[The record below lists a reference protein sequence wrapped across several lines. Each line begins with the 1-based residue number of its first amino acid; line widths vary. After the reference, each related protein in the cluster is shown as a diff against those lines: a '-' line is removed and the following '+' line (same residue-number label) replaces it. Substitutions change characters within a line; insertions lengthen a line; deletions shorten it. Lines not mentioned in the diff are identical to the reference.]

1 MTFKTFSRCSAI
13 SLPMMCLSTALMCG
27 AESADRAFQSLAD
40 EYFDKVLF
48 HYQPS
53 TGTYLGLHQYDTQ
66 LEDLSRAAID
76 AQQRDLHAYEKR
88 VAAVPPEQLNSLN
101 QADREMLLNSIRS
114 ALLTS
119 EAIQPWKKN
128 PDLYPSSLASSA
140 FTLMERKFAPPA
152 DRLRSVIAR
161 EHHMPANLGA
171 ARQNLENP
179 PRVSTDIA
187 IRQIDGNINFFE
199 RDLPKAFA
207 DAHDA
212 SLQAEFKQ
220 TNGAVIKALRE
231 YAAWLKTDLLPR
243 SHGDFRIGAKTYSEK
258 LLYDEMVDTPL
269 PKLLDIAYADLRKN
283 QASFKRIAHEV
294 DPAKKPSEVL
304 NELGDDHPAPS
315 QLLKTFSGAFDGLIQ
330 FIQAKR
336 IITIPSE
343 IRPTLEETPPF
354 MRATTFASMDTP
366 GPFEKKAREAYFNVT
381 LPEKSWVQ
389 QRTES
394 FMQSFSFSSIVS
406 IAIHEAYP
414 GHYVQLLYTR
424 QAPSRLR
431 KIIGANTNIEGWAHY
446 CEQMMMDEG
455 YAQAAAG
462 AKTRRARLIQLGQ
475 LQEALLRDAR
485 YIVGIKMHTGQLT
498 MEQAAHLFVNEGY
511 TSEESARIETDR
523 GTSDPTYL
531 YYTLGKLEILKLRED
546 VRKKLGGS
554 FSLERFHD
562 EFVKQGNPPIRVIRR
577 AMLGDDSPPI

>member
-1 MTFKTFSRCSAI
+1 MPFKTFLKRSAA
-13 SLPMMCLSTALMCG
+13 SLPMFSVFASLLSG
-27 AESADRAFQSLAD
+27 ADPADRTFKSLAD

-66 LEDLSRAAID
+66 LEDLSRASIEAW
-76 AQQRDLHAYEKR
+76 QRDLHAYGER
-88 VAAVPPEQLNSLN
+88 VAAVPSVQLNSVDR
-101 QADREMLLNSIRS
+101 ADREMLLNSIRS

-119 EAIQPWKKN
+119 EVIQPWKKN
-128 PDLYPSSLASSA
+128 PDVYPSSLASSA

-152 DRLRSVIAR
+152 ERLRSVIAR
-161 EHHMPANLGA
+161 ERRMPANLDA

-179 PRVSTDIA
+179 PHVSTDIA
-187 IRQIDGNINFFE
+187 IRQIDGTIHFFE
-199 RDLPKAFA
+199 KDLPAAFS
-207 DAHDA
+207 DVHDA
-212 SLQAEFKQ
+212 TITTEFKQ
-220 TNGAVIKALRE
+220 TNAAVVKALRD
-231 YAAWLKTDLLPR
+231 YAAWLKADLLPR
-243 SHGDFRIGAKTYSEK
+243 SHGDFRIGAKTYSAK

-283 QASFKRIAHEV
+283 QASFERIAHEV
-294 DPAKKPSEVL
+294 DASKKPAEVL
-304 NELGDDHPAPS
+304 SELGSDHPPPS
-315 QLLKTFSGAFDGLIQ
+315 QLLKTFSDTFDGLIK
-330 FIQAKR
+330 FIQTKH

-343 IRPTLEETPPF
+343 IRPALEETPPF

-366 GPFEKKAREAYFNVT
+366 GPFEEKAREAYFNVT
-381 LPEKSWVQ
+381 LPEKSWGQ
-389 QRTES
+389 KRMES
-394 FMQSFSFSSIVS
+394 FMQTFSFSSIAS

-414 GHYVQLLYTR
+414 GHYVQLLYSR
-424 QAPSRLR
+424 GAPSKIR

-462 AKTRRARLIQLGQ
+462 TNSRRANLIQLGQ

-485 YIVGIKMHTGQLT
+485 YIAGIKMHTGQLT
-498 MEQAAHLFVNEGY
+498 MEQAAQLFVNEGY

-531 YYTLGKLEILKLRED
+531 YYTLGKLEILKLRAD
-546 VRKKLGGS
+546 LRKKQGS
-554 FSLERFHD
+554 AFSLEKFHE

-577 AMLGDDSPPI
+577 ALLGDDAAPI